1 MVCQHML
8 AQMCHFP
15 AFQMNHLSTLLAFA
29 MKAYMLMTMLIMSQI
44 LEACTAGAVYHI
56 FGNQSLLHH
65 PVKLAVHRCGS
76 DRNPLTFKV
85 FTYIADCNMFSF
97 HRAQIILQ
105 LCNLSGTILCFFA
118 HFPRLQFENHFH
130 IIADSFSK
138 SI

>member
-56 FGNQSLLHH
+56 IWQPRPCSTIRSSWRYTVVV
-65 PVKLAVHRCGS
+65 PIET
-76 DRNPLTFKV
+76 PLYF
-85 FTYIADCNMFSF
+85 
-97 HRAQIILQ
+97 
-105 LCNLSGTILCFFA
+105 
-118 HFPRLQFENHFH
+118 
-130 IIADSFSK
+130 
-138 SI
+138 

>member
-76 DRNPLTFKV
+76 DRNPLTLKYLHISLTV
-85 FTYIADCNMFSF
+85 TMFPSMSTDNSP
-97 HRAQIILQ
+97 AL
-105 LCNLSGTILCFFA
+105 
-118 HFPRLQFENHFH
+118 
-130 IIADSFSK
+130 
-138 SI
+138 

>member
-15 AFQMNHLSTLLAFA
+15 AFQMNHLPHFSLFA
-29 MKAYMLMTMLIMSQI
+29 MKAYMFMTMLIMSQI

-76 DRNPLTFKV
+76 DRNPLTLKYLHISLTVTCFPS
-85 FTYIADCNMFSF
+85 IE
-97 HRAQIILQ
+97 HR
-105 LCNLSGTILCFFA
+105 
-118 HFPRLQFENHFH
+118 
-130 IIADSFSK
+130 
-138 SI
+138 